1 MEHCVNEN
9 VSANV
14 KKGVRKVNFKQKL
27 KILTVAALV
36 AVIFAFPLFIGCDSL
51 SETPPDNTI
60 NSGDTGSGQKDE
72 TPTAETFDVAFLSNG
87 GTEVPSQT
95 VEKNCKVVKPADP
108 EKAEHKFVG
117 WYFGE
122 TEWDF
127 ENMTVNKDTVLEAR
141 WESGYTKPYLPED

>member
-1 MEHCVNEN
+1 M
-9 VSANV
+9 
-14 KKGVRKVNFKQKL
+14 NFKQKL

-51 SETPPDNTI
+51 SETPP
-60 NSGDTGSGQKDE
+60 
-72 TPTAETFDVAFLSNG
+72 AETFDVAFLSNG